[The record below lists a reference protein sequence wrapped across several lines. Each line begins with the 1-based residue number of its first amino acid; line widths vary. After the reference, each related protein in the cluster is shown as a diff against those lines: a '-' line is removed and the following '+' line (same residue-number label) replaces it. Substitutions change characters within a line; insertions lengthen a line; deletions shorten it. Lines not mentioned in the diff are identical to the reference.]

1 MSTAPSKQ
9 DFRARWDAWIA
20 DHQRVARES
29 LQRLLREPLN
39 TAMTFLVIGIALAL
53 PVALSVALG
62 NFQSVAARWQNPSQI
77 SLYLRQTVD
86 LPEAQQLANDLSG
99 WPSISKVEVISK
111 EQGLEEF
118 RQSSGFSAALDYLG
132 TNPLPVVM
140 VITPAESGTGSVA
153 AKSLF
158 DQLRALPAVE
168 TAKLDLDW
176 IRKLE
181 SIIAIGQKVVLG
193 LVILLS
199 TGVLLIIGN
208 TIRLAV
214 ESRRQEILVT
224 RLVGGTDAF
233 VRRPFLYIG
242 MWYGLGGAI
251 VATLLV
257 VSGLAMLNE
266 PVTQL
271 AGLYGSDFLLLGLSA
286 SDLLSLWGLAIL
298 LGLAG
303 AWLSVNAELEA
314 LEPH

>member
-1 MSTAPSKQ
+1 MSAAPSKQ

-62 NFQSVAARWQNPSQI
+62 NFQVVAARWQNPSQI
-77 SLYLRQTVD
+77 SLYLRQAVD

-111 EQGLEEF
+111 EQGLDEF
-118 RQSSGFSAALDYLG
+118 RKSSGFSAALDYLG

-158 DQLRALPAVE
+158 DQLRTLPAVE

-303 AWLSVNAELEA
+303 AWLSVNVELEA

>member
-1 MSTAPSKQ
+1 MSAAPSKQ

-20 DHQRVARES
+20 DHQRVACES

-62 NFQSVAARWQNPSQI
+62 NFQAVAARWQNPSQI

-111 EQGLEEF
+111 EQGLDEF
-118 RQSSGFSAALDYLG
+118 RKSSGFSAALDYLG

>member
-1 MSTAPSKQ
+1 MSAAPSKQ

-62 NFQSVAARWQNPSQI
+62 NFQAVAARWQNPSQI
-77 SLYLRQTVD
+77 SLYLRQAVD

-158 DQLRALPAVE
+158 DQLRTLPAVE

-303 AWLSVNAELEA
+303 AWLSVNVELEA

>member
-1 MSTAPSKQ
+1 MSAAPSQ
-9 DFRARWDAWIA
+9 QGLRARWNAWIA
-20 DHQRVARES
+20 DHRRVARES

-62 NFQSVAARWQNPSQI
+62 NFQVVAARWQNPSQI
-77 SLYLRQTVD
+77 SLYLRQAVD

-118 RQSSGFSAALDYLG
+118 RKSSGFSAALDYLG

-158 DQLRALPAVE
+158 DQLRTLPAVE

>member
-1 MSTAPSKQ
+1 MSAAPSKQ

-62 NFQSVAARWQNPSQI
+62 NFQAVAARWQNPSQI
-77 SLYLRQTVD
+77 SLYLRQAVD

-118 RQSSGFSAALDYLG
+118 RKSSGFSAALDYLG

-158 DQLRALPAVE
+158 DQLRTLPAVE

-303 AWLSVNAELEA
+303 AWLSVNVELEA